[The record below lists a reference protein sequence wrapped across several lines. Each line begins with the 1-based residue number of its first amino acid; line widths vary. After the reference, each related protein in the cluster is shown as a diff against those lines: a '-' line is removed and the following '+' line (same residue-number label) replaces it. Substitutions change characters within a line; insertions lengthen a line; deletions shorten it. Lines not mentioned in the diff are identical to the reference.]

1 MNRLSDLD
9 AIVARLQEN
18 EAIAERFYAVEAQIL
33 TIYNFRDLFEV
44 LLSEIRHRFAVP
56 QVWLSLVQDS
66 EVQGM
71 IQSLGDSEMLR
82 HGLNIIGKKRF
93 QELVGTSTRPM
104 LANEGLSRYA
114 DLFPPNS
121 DTTAQ
126 SLAVAPI
133 TLDGEII
140 GSLNQADPSSL
151 RFQPGIDTSLLQR
164 LAVKVSLCLSNVT
177 AHEKL
182 KMLAYHDPLTGLL
195 NRRVMETALDRETAR
210 AKRYE
215 TPLSVVFL
223 DLDRFKAINDAYGH
237 DSGDAALKYLAES
250 LLAITRQTDIVARF
264 AGDEFVVILPQTLAG
279 QAKVLMQRLES
290 HLFSHPLMCH
300 GAKIALAVSFGIVS
314 TEEGFP
320 PAFMDLLHMADTRL
334 YQAKAKKKSPAKR
347 PGSIYIPNHP

>member
-1 MNRLSDLD
+1 MNRLGDLD

-33 TIYNFRDLFEV
+33 TIYNFRDFFEV
-44 LLSEIRHRFAVP
+44 LLSEIQQRFAVP
-56 QVWLSLVQDS
+56 HVWLSLVQDS

-71 IQSLGDSEMLR
+71 IQSLGDSEMLS
-82 HGLNIIGKKRF
+82 HSLNIIGRKRF

-104 LANEGLSRYA
+104 LANTGLNRYA

-121 DTTAQ
+121 DTPAQ
-126 SLAVAPI
+126 SLAIAPI

-182 KMLAYHDPLTGLL
+182 KLLAYHDPLTGLL
-195 NRRVMETALDRETAR
+195 NRRVMETALDREAAR

-215 TPLSVVFL
+215 IPLSVVFL
-223 DLDRFKAINDAYGH
+223 DLDHFKAINDGYGH
-237 DSGDAALKYLAES
+237 DIGDAALKYLAES
-250 LLAITRQTDIVARF
+250 LMAITRQSDIVSRF
-264 AGDEFVVILPQTLAG
+264 AGDEFVIILPQTLAS
-279 QAKVLMQRLES
+279 QAKALMRRLES

-300 GAKIALAVSFGIVS
+300 GARIVLAVSFGIVS

-320 PAFMDLLHMADTRL
+320 PDFMDLLRVADSRL
-334 YQAKAKKKSPAKR
+334 YHAKAKKKSPAHQ
-347 PGSIYIPNHP
+347 PGSLSDSDHP